1 MKDLL
6 QVCVIGS
13 GPAGYY
19 TAEALAKEEN
29 VFIDIIDRLPTPYGL
44 IRGGV
49 APDHQSIKGVYRRY
63 EKTSLGENV
72 HFIGNLEVGR
82 DVTLDELREI
92 YDAVVLA
99 IGAPKDRLLD
109 IPGDDKDGVIGSAEF
124 VGWYNSHPEFAD
136 LDPDLDISSVVVI
149 GNGNVAVDAA
159 RVLAKTP
166 EEMATSDLAPYAAEK
181 IHASSIT
188 DIWMLGRRGPLEAKF
203 TPKEM
208 GELGEL
214 TNCVTVTDKDQIPDL
229 SEEEL
234 AALEP
239 VVRKNMAHLAAFTKN
254 RPEKAKK
261 TLHMKF
267 FSKPVEVLGD
277 QHVTGIRLE
286 KTRVE
291 DGRCIGTGETFEIDC
306 QMIIPAIGYR
316 SVPLEGAKFREDWGC
331 FDNRDGKIED
341 GLYCTGWARRGPSG
355 TIGTNRPDGQ
365 EVAGRILAEV
375 KPGGRRGHAG
385 LNKLIQ
391 KRGLDVVTFAGWKK
405 IEQAEEKAAKG
416 EAPRVKFHR
425 IKDLLAAA
433 RR

>member
-1 MKDLL
+1 M
-6 QVCVIGS
+6 
-13 GPAGYY
+13 
-19 TAEALAKEEN
+19 
-29 VFIDIIDRLPTPYGL
+29 
-44 IRGGV
+44 
-49 APDHQSIKGVYRRY
+49 
-63 EKTSLGENV
+63 
-72 HFIGNLEVGR
+72 
-82 DVTLDELREI
+82 LD
-92 YDAVVLA
+92 DC
-99 IGAPKDRLLD
+99 
-109 IPGDDKDGVIGSAEF
+109 
-124 VGWYNSHPEFAD
+124 
-136 LDPDLDISSVVVI
+136 
-149 GNGNVAVDAA
+149 
-159 RVLAKTP
+159 
-166 EEMATSDLAPYAAEK
+166 
-181 IHASSIT
+181 
-188 DIWMLGRRGPLEAKF
+188 RGPLEAKF